1 MRCERAKPLLFW
13 YLEKSLT
20 SEEER
25 EMRNHLRECPLCR
38 KELSYLREV
47 IEAIESYPLVR
58 EPTDLTARIMDQI
71 RTAGQPVRPAFRLDW
86 TALILGSGLAAL
98 AFLSFRIAISM
109 SPEIMVNLAERI
121 DILVWMLSLKLEELE
136 LLLGGNINLFLL
148 LISLAFATFVA
159 AKEVSFLFE

>member
-71 RTAGQPVRPAFRLDW
+71 RTAGQPVRPAFRLEW
-86 TALILGSGLAAL
+86 KALMLGLVLAAL
-98 AFLSFRIAISM
+98 TFLSFRIAISM
-109 SPEIMVNLAERI
+109 SPEMVVELAERI
-121 DILVWMLSLKLEELE
+121 DMLVWMLSMKLEELK
-136 LLLGGNINLFLL
+136 LLVGGNINLILF
-148 LISLAFATFVA
+148 LISLASATFVA